1 MNADEFNLDG
11 SPSGDSNARLG
22 PTDRSIALLL
32 DRAGAEERAGWS
44 EHDSVRVAR
53 ATLPLIAHAQADRE
67 ANDPDHGI
75 RAASELNVIAPGV
88 HRHARGDRSGAGSN
102 AHRALNGMRAWS
114 GWSRGS
120 AIAAMLAIVGGAL
133 VLSQTG
139 RNAVPAFTHSPS
151 SVAASGSDDAID
163 GDELEYE
170 LAEWLESAIRIDST
184 TLLPASTDDAAIVS
198 IAEGWEADDLDAL
211 EGDLASFW
219 SMRSDLL
226 DLELNSTNSNP
237 DAEGTL

>member
-1 MNADEFNLDG
+1 M
-11 SPSGDSNARLG
+11 
-22 PTDRSIALLL
+22 
-32 DRAGAEERAGWS
+32 
-44 EHDSVRVAR
+44 
-53 ATLPLIAHAQADRE
+53 
-67 ANDPDHGI
+67 
-75 RAASELNVIAPGV
+75 IAPGV